1 MFRPLA
7 LPELKQSENYLLI
20 RSYTKTSIIDDS
32 INRGKRVYGDM
43 PQKIGKSMQPIEFDI
58 LFQNLIPWDLKYL
71 WLIGGLCLT
80 SILLSL
86 FWFLCLL
93 IYMGNKSQNVSK
105 K

>member
-1 MFRPLA
+1 MIPLA
-7 LPELKQSENYLLI
+7 V
-20 RSYTKTSIIDDS
+20 TKES
-32 INRGKRVYGDM
+32 NVAM

-58 LFQNLIPWDLKYL
+58 LFQNLIPWGLKYL